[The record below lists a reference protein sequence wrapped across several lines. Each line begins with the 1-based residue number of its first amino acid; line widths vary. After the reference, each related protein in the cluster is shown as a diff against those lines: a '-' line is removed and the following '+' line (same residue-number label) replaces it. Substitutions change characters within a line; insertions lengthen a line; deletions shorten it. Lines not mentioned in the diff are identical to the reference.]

1 MSNSLIRFIESQN
14 EQGRARFAALNT
26 DTERLIHTKYTAGV
40 ASIVMAIAFVILYI
54 PVLSVMY
61 VHFVP
66 PEYRAPIVWKYLVYL
81 SVWFGGIQGSAA
93 GSVVGWG
100 LGLFWQNKRHKA
112 GVVLAV
118 GGAIGIFLLILFQ
131 SIYFDIVDMPL
142 DEYIFWAVFA
152 FSPAYFTATGA
163 LAWGL
168 ALLTSKE

>member
-1 MSNSLIRFIESQN
+1 MSNPLIRFIESQN

-40 ASIVMAIAFVILYI
+40 ASVVMAIAFVILYI

-66 PEYRAPIVWKYLVYL
+66 PEYRHPMVWKYLVYL

-93 GSVVGWG
+93 GSVIGWG

-118 GGAIGIFLLILFQ
+118 GGAIGLFLLILFQ

-142 DEYIFWAVFA
+142 DKYIFWAVFA
-152 FSPAYFTATGA
+152 FSPAYFTASSG

-168 ALLTSKE
+168 TLLTSKE